1 MLIVIDIFLLFVN
14 QLKERAEK
22 LEIWRMQAKKHE
34 DKKAEKKESLHK
46 QSLLWVDEAELEKEI
61 TNVVIAT
68 TYL

>member
-1 MLIVIDIFLLFVN
+1 MFVN

-22 LEIWRMQAKKHE
+22 LEIWRMQTKKHE
-34 DKKAEKKESLHK
+34 QKKAEKKELLHK
-46 QSLLWVDEAELEKEI
+46 RSSIWVDEAGLEKEI